1 MPIGLDV
8 QMHTS
13 SPDVVRLP
21 KTAQFV
27 HLSYTSTEDP
37 SIRYRCHRDPEWLH
51 HRIVASPPCTCH
63 RHHYHSSMTSSSCR
77 SSPSSCSSL
86 WRTGCSHSTSLPRR
100 NRDGK
105 MPCDSSTAGVLGRIL
120 NSTCKG
126 TDRHRRRCCMVLR
139 LRESPILPLL
149 PIIEIRQ
156 GFAWSVVPQRVS
168 FPGKEQVGGF
178 ISVVASRGGRTIAR
192 PPNDKRVA
200 ILVAPTAPIGE
211 APAALVPPPTVV
223 RLTAAT
229 TATAAFL
236 PIASPSASAL
246 FSAVTGAGGNLP
258 RSSKTRPCLSA
269 HSRYLHLSHCP
280 TTRVRCSYPPSGERL
295 VSPGFLAAAS
305 FLTPSPWPTL
315 SRSSPW
321 WS

>member
-21 KTAQFV
+21 ETAQFV
-27 HLSYTSTEDP
+27 RLSYTSMEDP
-37 SIRYRCHRDPEWLH
+37 SIRCRCHRDPEWLR

-126 TDRHRRRCCMVLR
+126 MDRHRRRCCMVLR
-139 LRESPILPLL
+139 SRESPILPLL
-149 PIIEIRQ
+149 PIYRDPPRFRVERCSSTCLFPGEGAGWWIHKRSCELRGSDDCTPSQRQ
-156 GFAWSVVPQRVS
+156 ASCYRCRPDRTNWRSSCCSGASSDCSTSCRCHHRHCLFANS
-168 FPGKEQVGGF
+168 FPLSKCIILGGGG
-178 ISVVASRGGRTIAR
+178 SRG
-192 PPNDKRVA
+192 K
-200 ILVAPTAPIGE
+200 
-211 APAALVPPPTVV
+211 
-223 RLTAAT
+223 
-229 TATAAFL
+229 F
-236 PIASPSASAL
+236 
-246 FSAVTGAGGNLP
+246 
-258 RSSKTRPCLSA
+258 
-269 HSRYLHLSHCP
+269 
-280 TTRVRCSYPPSGERL
+280 
-295 VSPGFLAAAS
+295 
-305 FLTPSPWPTL
+305 TPK
-315 SRSSPW
+315 
-321 WS
+321 